1 MKKLFMT
8 SFFALILTLAAC
20 GGDSGEE
27 DPATNEDTGTP
38 TEQDSGEDTGS
49 TDTGSTGTEGDSD
62 MGSEDSSSDTG
73 AGTDSDMES
82 EGAESD
88 AGSGDADG
96 DDLDSDV
103 KNDG

>member
-38 TEQDSGEDTGS
+38 TEEDSGS
-49 TDTGSTGTEGDSD
+49 
-62 MGSEDSSSDTG
+62 SEIRYRFHRHWF
-73 AGTDSDMES
+73 
-82 EGAESD
+82 
-88 AGSGDADG
+88 
-96 DDLDSDV
+96 
-103 KNDG
+103 NRN

>member
-38 TEQDSGEDTGS
+38 TEEDSGSSETDTGS
-49 TDTGSTGTEGDSD
+49 TDTGSTGTE
-62 MGSEDSSSDTG
+62 
-73 AGTDSDMES
+73 
-82 EGAESD
+82 
-88 AGSGDADG
+88 
-96 DDLDSDV
+96 
-103 KNDG
+103 